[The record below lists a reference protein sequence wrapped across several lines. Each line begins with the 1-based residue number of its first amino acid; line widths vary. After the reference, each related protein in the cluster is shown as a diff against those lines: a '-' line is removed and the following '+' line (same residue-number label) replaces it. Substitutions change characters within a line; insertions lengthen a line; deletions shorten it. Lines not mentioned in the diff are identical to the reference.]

1 MINIFYSEKK
11 NDILQKNHESVI
23 IRKRRKLLLEIK
35 LIIYTT
41 KQFSKVEEIDVTID
55 KHIQIYLGY
64 MCTHVYVSDTET

>member
-55 KHIQIYLGY
+55 KHIQI
-64 MCTHVYVSDTET
+64 